1 MFISSMVYRILSL
14 IGITVILGVITS
26 MVTIYVPS
34 SNIAFA
40 KGDSQSDSGSMHDC
54 SKGSDGCY
62 GNPYCD
68 INDKVT
74 CYDRYEGNDEGSSTD
89 PQSSSYKSISDPK
102 PPLYK

>member
-1 MFISSMVYRILSL
+1 MGFSILLL
-14 IGITVILGVITS
+14 IGSSVILAVINS
-26 MVTIYVPS
+26 VVTIYVPS

-89 PQSSSYKSISDPK
+89 PQSSSYKSISDPN